1 MAFTR
6 EYTANLVLNLDQ
18 VRQLQRAQRNVY
30 DKGLVEQNTNALAT
44 ALSTSLS
51 ILGAVFFKYTA
62 PSLAAGIASL
72 LVGMIP
78 SEKEALKNLVIT
90 GYWEMGYLQD
100 FLEDNQGRYD
110 LIDVKFPF
118 IEYETQ
124 GIRFITGKGVVTR
137 VHSTS
142 GGWMLM

>member
-6 EYTANLVLNLDQ
+6 EYTANIVLNLDN
-18 VRQLQRAQRNVY
+18 VRQMQRAQRNVY
-30 DKGLVEQNTNALAT
+30 DKGLVEQNSNALAA

-78 SEKEALKNLVIT
+78 SEKDALKSLVIN

-118 IEYETQ
+118 IEYEIQ

-142 GGWMLM
+142 GGWMLL

>member
-1 MAFTR
+1 MAFTK
-6 EYTANLVLNLDQ
+6 EYTASIVLNLDQ
-18 VRQLQRAQRNVY
+18 VRQMQRAQRSVY
-30 DKGLVEQNTNALAT
+30 DKGLVEQNTNALAD
-44 ALSTSLS
+44 ALGNTLS
-51 ILGAVFFKYTA
+51 ILGSVFFKYTA
-62 PSLAAGIASL
+62 YSLAAGIASIL
-72 LVGMIP
+72 LGMVP
-78 SEKEALKNLVIT
+78 NEKEALKDMVYN

-110 LIDVKFPF
+110 LIEVKFPF

-142 GGWMLM
+142 GGWMIL

>member
-1 MAFTR
+1 MLK
-6 EYTANLVLNLDQ
+6 EYTANIVLNLDQ
-18 VRQLQRAQRNVY
+18 VRQMQRAQRNVY
-30 DKGLVEQNTNALAT
+30 DKGLVEQNTNALAA

-51 ILGAVFFKYTA
+51 VIGAMFFKYTA

-78 SEKEALKNLVIT
+78 SEKEALKSLVIN

-110 LIDVKFPF
+110 LIEVKFPF

-142 GGWMLM
+142 GGWMLL

>member
-1 MAFTR
+1 MAFTK
-6 EYTANLVLNLDQ
+6 EYTASIVLNLDQ
-18 VRQLQRAQRNVY
+18 VRQMQRAQRNVY
-30 DKGLVEQNTNALAT
+30 DKGLVEQNTNALAI

-51 ILGAVFFKYTA
+51 VIGAMFFKYTA

-78 SEKEALKNLVIT
+78 SEKEALKSMVIN

-110 LIDVKFPF
+110 LIEVKFPF

-142 GGWMLM
+142 GGWMLL

>member
-1 MAFTR
+1 MAFTK
-6 EYTANLVLNLDQ
+6 EYTANIVLNLDQ
-18 VRQLQRAQRNVY
+18 VRQMQRAQRNVY
-30 DKGLVEQNTNALAT
+30 DKGLVEQNTNALAA

-51 ILGAVFFKYTA
+51 VIGAVFFKYTA

-78 SEKEALKNLVIT
+78 SEKEALKSLVIN

-110 LIDVKFPF
+110 LINVKFPF
-118 IEYETQ
+118 IEYETK
-124 GIRFITGKGVVTR
+124 GIRFITGKGVVVE

-142 GGWMLM
+142 GGWMLL

>member
-78 SEKEALKNLVIT
+78 SEKDALKNLVIT